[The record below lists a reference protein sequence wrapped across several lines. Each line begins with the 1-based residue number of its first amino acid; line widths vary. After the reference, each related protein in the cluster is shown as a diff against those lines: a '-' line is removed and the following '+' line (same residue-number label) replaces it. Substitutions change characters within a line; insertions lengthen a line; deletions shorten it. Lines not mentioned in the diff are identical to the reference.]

1 MADHQEDEDLKLAL
15 KMSMQHNPPEPKR
28 SKPIEETGSGSQFGG
43 SSGESPEAKSRRLQ
57 REIMAAA
64 AEKRMMVFPKS
75 PPAQAKPRALAS
87 PITVGEEPVKFD
99 KELGSGD
106 GDGVGVDSSG
116 KKLSPEDSA
125 QLFTMVFGND
135 VSRSILAQWTNQ
147 GIRFSPDPETTI
159 GLVQHE
165 GGPCGVLAALQ
176 AYVLKYL
183 LYFPDDIDK
192 SSENRYVAS
201 DSFSSVLEEAKTR
214 ALVRSMCEILFM
226 CGNNNRAVIAS
237 FSNPDDSITNQ
248 KEEAMGGRLPI
259 ESASDLQK
267 ILRFETFTSQSN
279 ALNKLEGAITS
290 FQSGMGALL
299 FLISALLSR
308 GLDTV
313 QTDRD
318 DPDLPLVTAPFG
330 HASQEIVNLLLCGEA
345 VPNVFDGRMD
355 LGGGMFLKGISKNVE
370 VGFLTLL
377 ESLNFCK
384 VGQNLKC
391 PRWPIW
397 VIGSES
403 HYTVLFALDPSVQE
417 ENELELRE
425 SQIRRAFDA
434 RDQSGG
440 GGFISVEAFHQVVQE
455 TNIRLPTE
463 KMNDISAT
471 GFIVWSEL
479 WQVILELDRNL
490 GGIKDSTGMMGKKV
504 FDIFHFNGIAKSD
517 LNGGGQAMAVEGGTM
532 VPMQRPRLTKLN
544 VSVPPKWT
552 PEEYMSCAMPSSS
565 SGKDSEVNQPKPVQH
580 APLVDCIRT
589 RWSRAACSWTG
600 DPPTVVVGKPRSLA
614 LLQVRWNPCSYFA
627 SHTRPSNP
635 PDLRSVV
642 YSSSNLKS
650 SSESGMVSSMFFSN
664 SFGVFLG
671 FPLTFCSYQLCSDLQ
686 WRSWFSFA
694 RMLPLKSIGSMILLF
709 ELTQFRYPCLGF
721 VYLIVKLCLLHYEA
735 SLHLSCFSFIKL
747 LEVMIFYNLLYHL
760 FSLCL
765 EIYYHI

>member
-15 KMSMQHNPPEPKR
+15 QMSMQYNPPEPKR
-28 SKPIEETGSGSQFGG
+28 SKPIEETGSGSQLRG

-75 PPAQAKPRALAS
+75 PPAQAKPRALALAS
-87 PITVGEEPVKFD
+87 PIAVGNEAVKIG
-99 KELGSGD
+99 EAMRSCD
-106 GDGVGVDSSG
+106 GDGSSG
-116 KKLSPEDSA
+116 NELSPEESN
-125 QLFTMVFGND
+125 QLFTMVFGNE
-135 VSRSILAQWTNQ
+135 VSKSVLAQWTNQ

-176 AYVLKYL
+176 AFVLKYL
-183 LYFPDDIDK
+183 LYVPDDIGK
-192 SSENRYVAS
+192 ASPSLGVWTLSNRHVSSN
-201 DSFSSVLEEAKTR
+201 SFSSVPEDVKTR

-237 FSNPDDSITNQ
+237 FSNSEKSIINP
-248 KEEAMGGRLPI
+248 KDEAMASGLPI

-267 ILRFETFTSQSN
+267 ILRFETFTTKSN
-279 ALNKLEGAITS
+279 ALSKLEGTITA
-290 FQSGMGALL
+290 FQSRMGALL

-318 DPDLPLVTAPFG
+318 DPNLPLVTAPFG
-330 HASQEIVNLLLCGEA
+330 HASQEIVNMLLCGEA

-391 PRWPIW
+391 PKWPIW

-425 SQIRRAFDA
+425 AQIRRAFDA

-440 GGFISVEAFHQVVQE
+440 GGFISVEAFHQVIQE
-455 TNIRLPTE
+455 TNIRLPTD
-463 KMNDISAT
+463 KLNDICAT

-504 FDIFHFNGIAKSD
+504 FDIYHFNGIAKSD
-517 LNGGGQAMAVEGGTM
+517 INGGGQAMAVEGGT

-552 PEEYMSCAMPSSS
+552 PEEYMSCAMPTSSE
-565 SGKDSEVNQPKPVQH
+565 KDSEVNQPKPVQH

-589 RWSRAACSWTG
+589 RWSRATCSWIG
-600 DPPTVVVGKPRSLA
+600 DPP
-614 LLQVRWNPCSYFA
+614 
-627 SHTRPSNP
+627 
-635 PDLRSVV
+635 
-642 YSSSNLKS
+642 
-650 SSESGMVSSMFFSN
+650 
-664 SFGVFLG
+664 
-671 FPLTFCSYQLCSDLQ
+671 
-686 WRSWFSFA
+686 
-694 RMLPLKSIGSMILLF
+694 SI
-709 ELTQFRYPCLGF
+709 
-721 VYLIVKLCLLHYEA
+721 V
-735 SLHLSCFSFIKL
+735 
-747 LEVMIFYNLLYHL
+747 
-760 FSLCL
+760 
-765 EIYYHI
+765 

>member
-15 KMSMQHNPPEPKR
+15 KMSMQYNPPEPKR
-28 SKPIEETGSGSQFGG
+28 SKPIEESGSGSQSGG
-43 SSGESPEAKSRRLQ
+43 GESPEAKSRRLQ
-57 REIMAAA
+57 RELMAAA
-64 AEKRMMVFPKS
+64 AEKRMVLFPKS
-75 PPAQAKPRALAS
+75 PPPVQNKARDL
-87 PITVGEEPVKFD
+87 PIAVVANKDDGVVKSGE
-99 KELGSGD
+99 ELGSD
-106 GDGVGVDSSG
+106 LG
-116 KKLSPEDSA
+116 KELSVEESD
-125 QLFTMVFGND
+125 QLFSMVFGNE
-135 VSRSILAQWTNQ
+135 VSKSVLAQWTNQ

-176 AYVLKYL
+176 AFVLKYL
-183 LYFPDDIDK
+183 IYFPDDIGK
-192 SSENRYVAS
+192 ASPSKGVWTLSKHRYVAS
-201 DSFSSVLEEAKTR
+201 DSFSSVTEEAKTR
-214 ALVRSMCEILFM
+214 ALVKSMCEILFM
-226 CGNNNRAVIAS
+226 CGNNNRAVIATS
-237 FSNPDDSITNQ
+237 TNFEDSSTNQ
-248 KEEAMGGRLPI
+248 RDEAMAGGLPI

-267 ILRFETFTSQSN
+267 ILRFETFTTQSSC
-279 ALNKLEGAITS
+279 LNKLQGTITA
-290 FQSGMGALL
+290 FQSRMGALL

-308 GLDTV
+308 GLESI
-313 QTDRD
+313 QADRD

-330 HASQEIVNLLLCGEA
+330 HASQEIANLLLCGEA

-391 PRWPIW
+391 PKWPIW

-403 HYTVLFALDPSVQE
+403 HYTVLFALNPSVQE

-463 KMNDISAT
+463 KLNDICAT

-479 WQVILELDRNL
+479 WQVILELDQNL

-504 FDIFHFNGIAKSD
+504 FDIYHFNGIAKSD
-517 LNGGGQAMAVEGGTM
+517 INGGGQAMAVEGGA
-532 VPMQRPRLTKLN
+532 VPTQRPRLTKLN

-565 SGKDSEVNQPKPVQH
+565 EKDSEVNQPKPVQH

-589 RWSRAACSWTG
+589 RWSRATCSWTG
-600 DPPTVVVGKPRSLA
+600 DPP
-614 LLQVRWNPCSYFA
+614 
-627 SHTRPSNP
+627 
-635 PDLRSVV
+635 
-642 YSSSNLKS
+642 
-650 SSESGMVSSMFFSN
+650 
-664 SFGVFLG
+664 
-671 FPLTFCSYQLCSDLQ
+671 
-686 WRSWFSFA
+686 
-694 RMLPLKSIGSMILLF
+694 SI
-709 ELTQFRYPCLGF
+709 
-721 VYLIVKLCLLHYEA
+721 V
-735 SLHLSCFSFIKL
+735 
-747 LEVMIFYNLLYHL
+747 
-760 FSLCL
+760 
-765 EIYYHI
+765 